1 MTLFFLASAG
11 CAVAW
16 DTTSII
22 GFRALQGAGAAL
34 MMPVSATIVLA
45 VFPEGERGRVMA
57 IYAGISQV
65 FLALGPLVGG
75 LLTEYVTWR
84 AVFLLNVPVG
94 LATLALVAVAKI
106 ENRPVAG
113 ARIAVRDAALVVP
126 GLALVTLGVQQ
137 LASWGPISLVLLAA
151 GVGLVAWFVARQLR
165 SADPLIHLRLFA
177 DRGFTGDAVVMGL
190 VQFGLLGIV
199 LYSSIYLQELLGFGP
214 MAAGLA
220 ALPLILPLTVAAQIG
235 GRWFD
240 RAGVRAP
247 VLAGLALCTV
257 GIVAWLVALPALS
270 YAWQIP
276 GMLLVG
282 VGLGLTLSPTNTDAL
297 GRVPDAERSP
307 GLGRGPDR
315 AAGRWHPGR
324 RRDRR
329 GGARA
334 GPRPA
339 GPHRH
344 RRVHRRGLR
353 RRRGLLRPRHPR
365 GRRPARPHA
374 FGQSGDPLI
383 GIPADGW
390 ST

>member
-1 MTLFFLASAG
+1 MNPRRWLVLVAMTGSLSMIMLDQTVVSVALPSMARELPLTPHGQQWVVNAYVLALAALVALGGRAADLLGRVRAFQIGVTLFFLASAG

-106 ENRPVAG
+106 ENRPGAG

-151 GVGLVAWFVARQLR
+151 GVGLVACSWRGS
-165 SADPLIHLRLFA
+165 SAPPIR
-177 DRGFTGDAVVMGL
+177 
-190 VQFGLLGIV
+190 
-199 LYSSIYLQELLGFGP
+199 
-214 MAAGLA
+214 
-220 ALPLILPLTVAAQIG
+220 
-235 GRWFD
+235 
-240 RAGVRAP
+240 
-247 VLAGLALCTV
+247 
-257 GIVAWLVALPALS
+257 
-270 YAWQIP
+270 
-276 GMLLVG
+276 
-282 VGLGLTLSPTNTDAL
+282 
-297 GRVPDAERSP
+297 
-307 GLGRGPDR
+307 
-315 AAGRWHPGR
+315 
-324 RRDRR
+324 
-329 GGARA
+329 
-334 GPRPA
+334 
-339 GPHRH
+339 
-344 RRVHRRGLR
+344 
-353 RRRGLLRPRHPR
+353 
-365 GRRPARPHA
+365 
-374 FGQSGDPLI
+374 
-383 GIPADGW
+383 
-390 ST
+390 

>member
-57 IYAGISQV
+57 IYAGLSQV

-220 ALPLILPLTVAAQIG
+220 ALPLILPLTVGAQIG